1 MVIGRDGFK
10 KIEILGTSGQPI
22 VSASEI
28 VIDAGRM
35 ILKGNN
41 FKLIPHQM
49 EVDGVAYM
57 ADGIVPFKALVT
69 LSTNQQVNLEVLGA
83 SSKED
88 RRASLKVPTD
98 AVEMVLEVRSTGN
111 SNSHYMNVEDE
122 IQLLNLSMNGVGF
135 MSNRPYF
142 KHQKLTIQMCY
153 IRQDFLIVA
162 EVLRKTRLKQS
173 YDQKY
178 KYSYGCKFHCN
189 DELKN
194 RMLVEHV
201 FKLEML
207 NRQAE
212 EEKVAAK
219 NRRGYY

>member
-10 KIEILGTSGQPI
+10 KIEILGTSGKPI

-98 AVEMVLEVRSTGN
+98 AVEMVLEVRSTGS

-142 KHQKLTIQMCY
+142 KG
-153 IRQDFLIVA
+153 
-162 EVLRKTRLKQS
+162 LR
-173 YDQKY
+173 
-178 KYSYGCKFHCN
+178 
-189 DELKN
+189 ELKDKIN
-194 RMLVEHV
+194 A
-201 FKLEML
+201 L
-207 NRQAE
+207 NIPNVHMDQLSMGMTGDYEVAIE
-212 EEKVAAK
+212 EGATFVRVGTGIFGERNYAI
-219 NRRGYY
+219 